1 MLKKILNPFPSLPLR
16 QALCWGI
23 VALILS
29 AIFCWQ
35 VRLRVTSLTQVN
47 YAGGSLASAT
57 LQQVVVWLL
66 FVVVL
71 YVAAL
76 IFSREKVSFVDVAAY
91 NLFARIPFDVM
102 LLIFAIPMVRSV
114 TGLVMDGSM
123 ATASE
128 YATTL
133 LLIGVAFLHTLGS
146 LCLRINDNLLCFG
159 LCMNHI
165 GLLTKFGF
173 CNISVLTEMQFFEFF
188 VRFICHFFSLS
199 KPSLRENKPLV
210 HNILFYHIVKN
221 MYIKVF

>member
-35 VRLRVTSLTQVN
+35 VRLRVTTLTQVN

-66 FVVVL
+66 FAVVL

-91 NLFARIPFDVM
+91 NLFARIPFDAM

-133 LLIGVAFLHTLGS
+133 LLVGVVSMLFAAWYFYWSYKAFAKAS
-146 LCLRINDNLLCFG
+146 
-159 LCMNHI
+159 
-165 GLLTKFGF
+165 
-173 CNISVLTEMQFFEFF
+173 
-188 VRFICHFFSLS
+188 
-199 KPSLRENKPLV
+199 SLRNGRGVGLFIACYIICY
-210 HNILFYHIVKN
+210 ILSGFV
-221 MYIKVF
+221 MRFV

>member
-1 MLKKILNPFPSLPLR
+1 MMKKILNPFPSLPLR

-23 VALILS
+23 AALILS

-35 VRLRVTSLTQVN
+35 IGLRITSLTQVN

-76 IFSREKVSFVDVAAY
+76 IFSREKVHFWDVAAS

-114 TGLVMDGSM
+114 TGLMMDGSI
-123 ATASE
+123 ATATE

-133 LLIGVAFLHTLGS
+133 SLIGLVATVFSVWYFYWSYKAFAQATNLRNGRGVGVFIGCFI
-146 LCLRINDNLLCFG
+146 LCYILSGVVMR
-159 LCMNHI
+159 
-165 GLLTKFGF
+165 
-173 CNISVLTEMQFFEFF
+173 F
-188 VRFICHFFSLS
+188 V
-199 KPSLRENKPLV
+199 
-210 HNILFYHIVKN
+210 
-221 MYIKVF
+221 

>member
-35 VRLRVTSLTQVN
+35 VGLRITTLTQVN

-76 IFSREKVSFVDVAAY
+76 IFSREKVHFWDVAAY

-123 ATASE
+123 ATATQ

-133 LLIGVAFLHTLGS
+133 LLVGVVSLIFAAWYFYWSYKAFAQT
-146 LCLRINDNLLCFG
+146 
-159 LCMNHI
+159 
-165 GLLTKFGF
+165 T
-173 CNISVLTEMQFFEFF
+173 
-188 VRFICHFFSLS
+188 
-199 KPSLRENKPLV
+199 SLRNGRGV
-210 HNILFYHIVKN
+210 GIFITCYILC
-221 MYIKVF
+221 YILSGFVMRFV

>member
-76 IFSREKVSFVDVAAY
+76 IFSREKVSFLDVAAY
-91 NLFARIPFDVM
+91 NLF
-102 LLIFAIPMVRSV
+102 
-114 TGLVMDGSM
+114 GLVMDGSM

-133 LLIGVAFLHTLGS
+133 LLIGVVSMLFAAWYFYWSYKAFAKAS
-146 LCLRINDNLLCFG
+146 NLRNGRGVG
-159 LCMNHI
+159 LFIACYI
-165 GLLTKFGF
+165 ICYILSGF
-173 CNISVLTEMQFFEFF
+173 VMRF
-188 VRFICHFFSLS
+188 V
-199 KPSLRENKPLV
+199 
-210 HNILFYHIVKN
+210 
-221 MYIKVF
+221 

>member
-1 MLKKILNPFPSLPLR
+1 MLKKILNPFSSLPLR

-35 VRLRVTSLTQVN
+35 VGLRITTLTQVN

-66 FVVVL
+66 FAVVL

-76 IFSREKVSFVDVAAY
+76 IFSREKVHFWGVAAY

-123 ATASE
+123 ATATQ

-133 LLIGVAFLHTLGS
+133 LLVGVVSLIFAAWYFYWSYKAFAQT
-146 LCLRINDNLLCFG
+146 
-159 LCMNHI
+159 
-165 GLLTKFGF
+165 T
-173 CNISVLTEMQFFEFF
+173 
-188 VRFICHFFSLS
+188 
-199 KPSLRENKPLV
+199 SLRNGRGV
-210 HNILFYHIVKN
+210 GIFIACYILC
-221 MYIKVF
+221 YILSGFVMRFV

>member
-76 IFSREKVSFVDVAAY
+76 IFSREKVSFLDVAAY

-133 LLIGVAFLHTLGS
+133 LLIGVVSMLFAAWYFYWSYKAFAMAS
-146 LCLRINDNLLCFG
+146 
-159 LCMNHI
+159 
-165 GLLTKFGF
+165 
-173 CNISVLTEMQFFEFF
+173 
-188 VRFICHFFSLS
+188 
-199 KPSLRENKPLV
+199 SLRNGRGVGLFIACYIICY
-210 HNILFYHIVKN
+210 ILSGFV
-221 MYIKVF
+221 MRFV

>member
-35 VRLRVTSLTQVN
+35 VGLRVTSLTQVN

-66 FVVVL
+66 FAVVL

-76 IFSREKVSFVDVAAY
+76 IFSREKVSFLDVAAY

-133 LLIGVAFLHTLGS
+133 LLIGVVSMLFAAWYFYWSYMAFAKAS
-146 LCLRINDNLLCFG
+146 NLRNGRGVG
-159 LCMNHI
+159 LFIACYI
-165 GLLTKFGF
+165 ICYILSGF
-173 CNISVLTEMQFFEFF
+173 VMRF
-188 VRFICHFFSLS
+188 V
-199 KPSLRENKPLV
+199 
-210 HNILFYHIVKN
+210 
-221 MYIKVF
+221 

>member
-35 VRLRVTSLTQVN
+35 VGLRITTLTQVN

-66 FVVVL
+66 FAVVL

-76 IFSREKVSFVDVAAY
+76 IFSREKVHFWDVAAY

-114 TGLVMDGSM
+114 TGFVMDDSM
-123 ATASE
+123 ATATQ

-133 LLIGVAFLHTLGS
+133 LLVVVVSLIFAAWYFYWSYKAFAQT
-146 LCLRINDNLLCFG
+146 
-159 LCMNHI
+159 
-165 GLLTKFGF
+165 T
-173 CNISVLTEMQFFEFF
+173 
-188 VRFICHFFSLS
+188 
-199 KPSLRENKPLV
+199 SLRNGRGV
-210 HNILFYHIVKN
+210 GIFITCYILC
-221 MYIKVF
+221 YILSGFVMRFV

>member
-1 MLKKILNPFPSLPLR
+1 MILSKKTLHVNTFSFMLKKILNPFPSLPLR

-35 VRLRVTSLTQVN
+35 LGLRVTSLTQVN

-66 FVVVL
+66 FAVVL

-76 IFSREKVSFVDVAAY
+76 IFSREKVHFWDVAAY

-123 ATASE
+123 ATATQ

-133 LLIGVAFLHTLGS
+133 LLVGVVSLIFAAWYFYWSYKAFAQT
-146 LCLRINDNLLCFG
+146 
-159 LCMNHI
+159 
-165 GLLTKFGF
+165 T
-173 CNISVLTEMQFFEFF
+173 
-188 VRFICHFFSLS
+188 
-199 KPSLRENKPLV
+199 SLRNGRGV
-210 HNILFYHIVKN
+210 GIFITCYILC
-221 MYIKVF
+221 YILSGFVMRFV